1 MMTPVPLSHYHSQS
15 LAGPSDAVRLDLGR
29 DRGQDSDKVPGLAGH
44 SGIIQRHGCNL
55 NNRPAVHIMRSG
67 LYDFGVFYSS
77 LKLRNDPF

>member
-1 MMTPVPLSHYHSQS
+1 MTPVPLSHYHSQS

-29 DRGQDSDKVPGLAGH
+29 DRGQDKVLAGH
-44 SGIIQRHGCNL
+44 SGIIQRCNL
-55 NNRPAVHIMRSG
+55 NNRPAVHIMRSS